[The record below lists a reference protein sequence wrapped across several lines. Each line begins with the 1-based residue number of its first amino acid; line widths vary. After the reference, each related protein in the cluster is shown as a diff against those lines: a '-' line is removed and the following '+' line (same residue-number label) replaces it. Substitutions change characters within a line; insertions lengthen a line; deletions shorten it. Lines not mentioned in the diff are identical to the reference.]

1 MTSRL
6 TEHTALMAC
15 LQLQA
20 AETVRW
26 HTLRVIGDRQTVG
39 QHAHAIAL
47 MAVYAMPEI
56 SKTALASI
64 MFHDLPEMI
73 TGDVPGPMKRG
84 PLAEI
89 YAGLEAGCIALN
101 PLRTDLTELERQV
114 IHWCD
119 KIDGIRVALDQKRLG
134 NLRFGVGGADVAGI
148 TKELTAAS
156 LEGVAPATRLLHLL
170 QLLEDYYA

>member
-1 MTSRL
+1 MTNKL

-39 QHAHAIAL
+39 QHVHAIAL
-47 MAVYAMPEI
+47 MALYAMPEL
-56 SKTALASI
+56 SKAALAAI

-89 YAGLEAGCIALN
+89 YAGLEARCIALN
-101 PLRTDLTELERQV
+101 PLRSELTERERQV

-119 KIDGIRVALDQKRLG
+119 KIDGARVALDQKRLG
-134 NLRFGVGGADVAGI
+134 NLRFVGCADVEDI
-148 TKELTAAS
+148 TRELTAAS
-156 LEGVAPATRLLHLL
+156 LEGVAPATRLLHLM
-170 QLLEDYYA
+170 QLMDDYYA